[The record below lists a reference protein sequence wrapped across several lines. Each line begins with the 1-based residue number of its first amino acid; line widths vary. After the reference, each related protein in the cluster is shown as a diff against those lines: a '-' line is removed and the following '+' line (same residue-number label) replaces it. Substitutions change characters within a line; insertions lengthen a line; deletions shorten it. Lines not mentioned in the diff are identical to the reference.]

1 MARIKYNASL
11 ESFQEIWDGIDDAEL
26 TVTRDRGDK
35 VVVEDA
41 GGNELEF
48 SGKNLD
54 WIEGGLAGGLIRELS
69 LSGNNGKELFEIKG
83 VGIDAATFQAA
94 FAEGGLDAVLSAVLG
109 GDDDIKGSK
118 GDDWLY
124 GFGGADKLTG
134 DKGSDYLF
142 GGEGADLLIGGHG
155 SDYFVFEAGPDSD
168 FVKDFGFGKKDGDF
182 IAADAALVETATW
195 EQEGENLRV
204 TFGEAGSIV
213 LKNVDADDFSMSHIV
228 ALDMV

>member
-11 ESFQEIWDGIDDAEL
+11 NSFQEIWDGIDDAEL
-26 TVTRDRGDK
+26 TVKRDRGDK
-35 VVVEDA
+35 VVVTDA
-41 GGNELEF
+41 DGNELEF

-54 WIEGGLAGGLIRELS
+54 WSEGGLVGGVIRELS
-69 LSGNNGKELFEIKG
+69 LSNEKGKELFEIKD
-83 VGIDAATFQAA
+83 VKIDAATFQGA
-94 FAEGGLDAVLSAVLG
+94 FNEGGLDVVLSVVLG
-109 GDDDIKGSK
+109 GGDDIKGSK
-118 GDDWLY
+118 GNDWLY
-124 GFGGADKLTG
+124 GFGGDDKLTG

-142 GGEGADLLIGGHG
+142 GGDGKDLLIGGHG
-155 SDYFVFEAGPDSD
+155 SDYFVFETGLEGDM
-168 FVKDFGFGKKDGDF
+168 VKDFGFGKKDGDF

-213 LKNVDADDFSMSHIV
+213 LKNVEAEDFSISSIV